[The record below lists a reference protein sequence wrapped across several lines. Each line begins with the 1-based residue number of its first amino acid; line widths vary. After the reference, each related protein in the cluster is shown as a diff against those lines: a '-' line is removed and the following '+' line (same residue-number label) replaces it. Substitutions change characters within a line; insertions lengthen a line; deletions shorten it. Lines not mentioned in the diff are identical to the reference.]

1 MLSLDKKTEYL
12 GQKEASG
19 MIFNLG
25 SINADHVYRV
35 VQLPRTGETVAAE
48 SYARGLGGKGANQ
61 SIAAARAGG
70 QVVHIGAVGAD
81 GDWMVADLADTGVD
95 VRHVRRERGVSGHAV
110 VTVEQ
115 SGENAILVYG
125 GASRALRLQDV
136 EVALAEAGPG
146 DWLLMQ
152 NETNLQPEAA
162 RMAGAKGLRIAY
174 SAAPFDAAAVRAVL
188 PHITLLML
196 NEGEAAQMARDMGV
210 VQVPMLCVTRG
221 AGGVTWI
228 EAALGKTVTIPAP
241 EVVAV
246 DTTGAGDTFAGY
258 LVAGLAAGAAPEH
271 ALHHALGA
279 AAIAVTRPGASEA
292 IPTAAE
298 VAAFLGQE

>member
-35 VQLPRTGETVAAE
+35 VQLPRAGETVAAE

-81 GDWMVADLADTGVD
+81 GDWMVVDLADTGVD

-115 SGENAILVYG
+115 SGENAILVHG
-125 GASRALRLQDV
+125 GANRVLRLQDV

-210 VQVPMLCVTRG
+210 VQVPMLCITRG

-271 ALHHALGA
+271 ALHQALGA
-279 AAIAVTRPGASEA
+279 AAIAVTRPGASGA

>member
-1 MLSLDKKTEYL
+1 VLSLDKKTEYL

-35 VQLPRTGETVAAE
+35 VHLPRAGETVAAQG
-48 SYARGLGGKGANQ
+48 YARALGGKGTNQ
-61 SIAAARAGG
+61 SIAAARAGVEG
-70 QVVHIGAVGAD
+70 GHIGAVGAD
-81 GDWMVADLADTGVD
+81 GDWMVADLAKAGVD
-95 VRHVRRERGVSGHAV
+95 VRHVRRECVASGHAV

-115 SGENAILVYG
+115 SGENAILVHG
-125 GASRALRLQDV
+125 GANRALRLEDL
-136 EVALAEAGPG
+136 EAALAEAGPG
-146 DWLLMQ
+146 DWFLMQ
-152 NETNLQPEAA
+152 NETNLQAEAA

-196 NEGEAAQMARDMGV
+196 NEGEAAQMERDMGV

-221 AGGVTWI
+221 AGGVNWI
-228 EAALGKTVTIPAP
+228 ESDLGRIVTIPAP

-258 LVAGLAAGAAPEH
+258 LVAGLAVGVAPER
-271 ALHHALGA
+271 ALRQALGA
-279 AAIAVTRPGASEA
+279 AAISVTRPGASGA
-292 IPTAAE
+292 IPTAAQ
-298 VAAFLGQE
+298 VAAFLAQE